1 MDAAVNRQA
10 RFLEGKRGL
19 VVGVANEQS
28 IATGCARAFIGAGAD
43 IALTYLNDKAQP
55 HVAEVAET
63 LGIDLMMPLDV
74 EDDAQMTA
82 VFERLR
88 SEWGDLDFILHSV
101 AFCPID
107 ALHGRVVD
115 CSRGD
120 FARAMDVSVHS
131 FLRLAK
137 LAEPLMENGGALLTV
152 SYYGAEK
159 VVDHYNIMGPVKA
172 ALEAATRYMAA
183 ELGAKGIRANAISPG
198 PIATRAASGIEHFD
212 ALIDQARRRAPEHHL
227 VSIDDVGRL
236 AAFLV
241 SDFAASI
248 TGNVEYVDA
257 GFHVMA

>member
-1 MDAAVNRQA
+1 MDTAVNRQA
-10 RFLEGKRGL
+10 RFLAGKRGL
-19 VVGVANEQS
+19 FVGVANDQS
-28 IATGCARAFIGAGAD
+28 IATGCARAFVDAGAD
-43 IALTYLNDKAQP
+43 VALTYLNDKAQP
-55 HVAEVAET
+55 HVAHVADT
-63 LGIDLMMPLDV
+63 LDIDLLMPLDV
-74 EDDAQMTA
+74 EDDGQMTA

-88 SEWGDLDFILHSV
+88 SEWGSLDFILHSV
-101 AFCPID
+101 AFCPIG

-131 FLRLAK
+131 FLRMAK
-137 LAEPLMENGGALLTV
+137 QAEPMMAEGGALLTV

-172 ALEAATRYMAA
+172 ALEATTRYLAA
-183 ELGAKGIRANAISPG
+183 ELGPKGIRANAISPG
-198 PIATRAASGIEHFD
+198 PIATRAASGIDHFD
-212 ALIDQARRRAPEHHL
+212 ALIDQARQRAPERHL

-248 TGNVEYVDA
+248 TGNVEYIDA
-257 GFHVMA
+257 GFHVTA